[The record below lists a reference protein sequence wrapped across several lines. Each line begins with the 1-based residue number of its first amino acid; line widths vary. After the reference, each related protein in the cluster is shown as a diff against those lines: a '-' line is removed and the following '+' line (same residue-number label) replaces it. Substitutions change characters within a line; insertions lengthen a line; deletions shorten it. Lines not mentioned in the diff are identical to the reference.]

1 MKSQLVGELVERVT
15 QFNVKHNIQ
24 NPPTM
29 WNLSYLANALTG
41 ETGEI
46 ANCVKKMLRDGV
58 SEELRQ
64 NLFEEIV
71 DNQIYIAML
80 IEMTGMDFDAYFVK
94 KEAELEQRFAR
105 YQQRGFSVQ
114 DNMKKEWD
122 N

>member
-1 MKSQLVGELVERVT
+1 LNRSELIGNLVERVT
-15 QFNVKHNIQ
+15 QFNVKHGIQ

-29 WNLSYLANALTG
+29 WNLSYLANAITG

-58 SEELRQ
+58 TAQLKQ

-80 IEMTGMDFDAYFVK
+80 IEMTGMDFDAYFAE
-94 KEAELEQRFAR
+94 KEAELEKRFTK
-105 YQQRGFSVQ
+105 YQSKGFSIQ
-114 DNMKKEWD
+114 DNMQRLWE
-122 N
+122 